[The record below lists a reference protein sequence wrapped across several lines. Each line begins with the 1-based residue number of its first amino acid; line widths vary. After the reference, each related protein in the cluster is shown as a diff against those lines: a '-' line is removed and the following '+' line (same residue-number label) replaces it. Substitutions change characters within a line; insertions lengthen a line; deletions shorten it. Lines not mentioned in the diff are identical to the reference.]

1 MAAKRDSEEHNM
13 TTDAN
18 AGKPSLATS
27 DVVVASH
34 DSDSAPIRAILDHI
48 YLDVS
53 DYDRSKAFFAR
64 ALAPLDIGL
73 VMERELVAGFGHG
86 QKPELWIRSSQARPL
101 DPCGSTTR
109 QPPDETHFISPIHVA
124 VGATSN
130 DEVDSF
136 YREALAAGGRD
147 NGAPSLHPEYH
158 PTYYSAFVLDPDG
171 HNVEAVFHGF

>member
-1 MAAKRDSEEHNM
+1 M
-13 TTDAN
+13 
-18 AGKPSLATS
+18 GS
-27 DVVVASH
+27 DPMSV
-34 DSDSAPIRAILDHI
+34 LDHI

-53 DYDRSKAFFAR
+53 DYERSKAFFAR
-64 ALAPLDIGL
+64 ALAPMGIRL
-73 VMERELVAGFGHG
+73 VMERERVAGFGRA

-109 QPPDETHFISPIHVA
+109 RTPDEANVISPIHVA
-124 VGATSN
+124 VGAASR

-147 NGAPSLHPEYH
+147 NGAPGLLPEYH
-158 PTYYSAFVLDPDG
+158 SRYYGAFVLDPDS